1 LCGSGRDRDKVLD
14 EIGTRGERDDSNEVR
29 RRGSKA
35 RATMETRTTIETRYE
50 GLRDSGA
57 VAETKTRLRR
67 RTGGKLDCV
76 FQSNYH
82 KYI

>member
-1 LCGSGRDRDKVLD
+1 M
-14 EIGTRGERDDSNEVR
+14 
-29 RRGSKA
+29 
-35 RATMETRTTIETRYE
+35 METRTTIETRYE

-76 FQSNYH
+76 LSGYLPQVYIVNYMVVG
-82 KYI
+82 K

>member
-1 LCGSGRDRDKVLD
+1 M
-14 EIGTRGERDDSNEVR
+14 I
-29 RRGSKA
+29 
-35 RATMETRTTIETRYE
+35 ETGMMIETRYK
-50 GLRDSGA
+50 GLCNSRA
-57 VAETKTRLRR
+57 VAETKTRLRH